1 MDAQLNGLIEM
12 SDIEFI
18 QELSELE
25 NLYGAVSEGAR
36 RKVSSILTSMYSEW
50 IAASKFCVI
59 STVGSTGTDVSP
71 RGDKE
76 PVVRIIDEK
85 TLHMPDWRG
94 NNRIDSLRNIL
105 QDGRISLM
113 FMVSGVNDVVRVNG
127 TAKITASKN
136 LRKRFE
142 HSGHKPICVLI
153 ITVTEVQIHCPKSM
167 MRSDLWNTNE
177 TLTVPTIGS
186 ILKELTAN
194 DVGGVDFDKD
204 LSERTKK
211 TLWS

>member
-1 MDAQLNGLIEM
+1 M
-12 SDIEFI
+12 SEIEFI

-36 RKVSSILTSMYSEW
+36 RKVSPILTPLYSEW
-50 IAASKFCVI
+50 IAASKFCVM
-59 STVGSTGTDVSP
+59 STVGSMGTDVSP
-71 RGDKE
+71 WGDKE

-136 LRKRFE
+136 LRKSFE
-142 HSGHKPICVLI
+142 HNGHKPTCVLI
-153 ITVTEVQIHCPKSM
+153 ISLTEVHIHCPKSM
-167 MRSDLWNTNE
+167 LRSKFWNIAE
-177 TLTVPTIGS
+177 TSEVPTIGS
-186 ILKELTAN
+186 ILKEVTTN
-194 DVGGVDFDKD
+194 DFGGADFDKD
-204 LSERTKK
+204 LSERTRK

>member
-1 MDAQLNGLIEM
+1 MDF
-12 SDIEFI
+12 EFI
-18 QELSELE
+18 EELSELE
-25 NLYGAVSEGAR
+25 SLYGEISDGAR
-36 RKVSSILTSMYSEW
+36 RKVSPILTPLYSEW
-50 IAASKFCVI
+50 IAASKFCI
-59 STVGSTGTDVSP
+59 LTTVGIESTDVSP
-71 RGDKE
+71 RGDKK

-127 TAKITASKN
+127 TAKITAANNVRMS
-136 LRKRFE
+136 FE
-142 HSGHKPICVLI
+142 HDGHTPICVLI
-153 ITVTEVQIHCPKSM
+153 ITITEVHIHCPKSM
-167 MRSDLWNTNE
+167 MRSDFWNIKKPPK
-177 TLTVPTIGS
+177 VPTIGS
-186 ILKELTAN
+186 ILKEVTTN
-194 DVGGVDFDKD
+194 EVGGINFDKD

>member
-1 MDAQLNGLIEM
+1 MDVQLNGLIEM
-12 SDIEFI
+12 SDIKFI

-25 NLYGAVSEGAR
+25 SLYGAVSEGAR
-36 RKVSSILTSMYSEW
+36 RKVSPILTPLYSEW
-50 IAASKFCVI
+50 IAASKFCVM
-59 STVGSTGTDVSP
+59 STVGSMGTDVSP

-85 TLHMPDWRG
+85 TLHMPNWRG

-113 FMVSGVNDVVRVNG
+113 FMVTGVNDVVRVNG

-136 LRKRFE
+136 LRESFE
-142 HSGHKPICVLI
+142 HNGHKPTCVLI
-153 ITVTEVQIHCPKSM
+153 ISLTEVHIHCPKSM
-167 MRSDLWNTNE
+167 LRSEFWNIAE
-177 TLTVPTIGS
+177 TSEVPTIGS
-186 ILKELTAN
+186 ILKEVTTN
-194 DVGGVDFDKD
+194 DFGGVDFDKD
-204 LSERTKK
+204 LSERTRK

>member
-1 MDAQLNGLIEM
+1 MDVQLNGLIEM

-25 NLYGAVSEGAR
+25 SLYGAVSEGAR
-36 RKVSSILTSMYSEW
+36 RKVSPILTPLYSEW
-50 IAASKFCVI
+50 IAASKFCVM
-59 STVGSTGTDVSP
+59 STVGSMGTDVSP

-113 FMVSGVNDVVRVNG
+113 FMVTGVNDVVRVNG

-136 LRKRFE
+136 LRKSFE
-142 HSGHKPICVLI
+142 HKGHKPTCVLI
-153 ITVTEVQIHCPKSM
+153 ISLTEVHIHCPKSM
-167 MRSDLWNTNE
+167 LRSKFWNIAE
-177 TLTVPTIGS
+177 TSEVPTIGS
-186 ILKELTAN
+186 ILKEVTTN
-194 DVGGVDFDKD
+194 DFGGVDFDKD
-204 LSERTKK
+204 LSERTRK

>member
-1 MDAQLNGLIEM
+1 MDAQLNGPIEM

-25 NLYGAVSEGAR
+25 SLYGAVSEGAR
-36 RKVSSILTSMYSEW
+36 RKVAPILTPLYSEW
-50 IAASKFCVI
+50 IAASKFCVM
-59 STVGSTGTDVSP
+59 STVGSVSTDVSP

-94 NNRIDSLRNIL
+94 NNRIDSLRCIL
-105 QDGRISLM
+105 QDGRISLV

-136 LRKRFE
+136 LLKSFE
-142 HSGHKPICVLI
+142 HNGHKPTCVLI
-153 ITVTEVQIHCPKSM
+153 ITVSEVHIHCPKSM

-186 ILKELTAN
+186 ILKEVTAN
-194 DVGGVDFDKD
+194 GVGGVDFDKD
-204 LSERTKK
+204 LYERTKK

>member
-1 MDAQLNGLIEM
+1 MDAQLNGPIEM

-25 NLYGAVSEGAR
+25 SLYGAVSEGAR
-36 RKVSSILTSMYSEW
+36 RKVAPILTPLYSEW
-50 IAASKFCVI
+50 IAASKFCVM
-59 STVGSTGTDVSP
+59 STVGSVSTDVSP

-142 HSGHKPICVLI
+142 HSGHKPTCVLI

-186 ILKELTAN
+186 ILKEVTAD

-204 LSERTKK
+204 LYERTKK

>member
-1 MDAQLNGLIEM
+1 MDF
-12 SDIEFI
+12 EFI
-18 QELSELE
+18 EELSQLE
-25 NLYGAVSEGAR
+25 SLYGEVSDGAR
-36 RKVSSILTSMYSEW
+36 RKVSPVLTPLYSEW
-50 IAASKFCVI
+50 IAASKFCVM
-59 STVGSTGTDVSP
+59 STVGSESTDVSP
-71 RGDKE
+71 RGDKK

-127 TAKITASKN
+127 TAKITASKI
-136 LRKRFE
+136 LRE
-142 HSGHKPICVLI
+142 SYAHEGHIPTCVLI
-153 ITVTEVQIHCPKSM
+153 ISLDEVYVHCPKSM
-167 MRSDLWNTNE
+167 LRSDFWNTKNTVE
-177 TLTVPTIGS
+177 VPTIGS
-186 ILKELTAN
+186 ILKEVTTN
-194 DVGGVDFDKD
+194 EVGGVNFDKD

>member
-1 MDAQLNGLIEM
+1 M

-25 NLYGAVSEGAR
+25 SLYGAVSEGAR
-36 RKVSSILTSMYSEW
+36 RKVSPILTPLYSEW
-50 IAASKFCVI
+50 IAASKFCVM
-59 STVGSTGTDVSP
+59 STVGSMGTDVSP

-94 NNRIDSLRNIL
+94 INRIDSLRNIL
-105 QDGRISLM
+105 QDSRISLM

-136 LRKRFE
+136 LCKSFE
-142 HSGHKPICVLI
+142 HNGHKPTCVLI
-153 ITVTEVQIHCPKSM
+153 ISLTEVHIHCPKSM
-167 MRSDLWNTNE
+167 LRSEFWNIAE
-177 TLTVPTIGS
+177 TSEVPTIGS
-186 ILKELTAN
+186 ILKEVTTN

-204 LSERTKK
+204 LSERTRK

>member
-1 MDAQLNGLIEM
+1 M
-12 SDIEFI
+12 SEIEFI

-36 RKVSSILTSMYSEW
+36 RKVSPILTPLYSEW
-50 IAASKFCVI
+50 IAASKFCVM
-59 STVGSTGTDVSP
+59 STVGSMGTDVSP

-136 LRKRFE
+136 LRKSFE
-142 HSGHKPICVLI
+142 HNGHKPTCVLI
-153 ITVTEVQIHCPKSM
+153 ISLTEVHIHCPKSM
-167 MRSDLWNTNE
+167 LRSKFWNIAE
-177 TLTVPTIGS
+177 TSEVPTIGS
-186 ILKELTAN
+186 ILKEVTTN
-194 DVGGVDFDKD
+194 DFGGADFDKD
-204 LSERTKK
+204 LSERTRK

>member
-1 MDAQLNGLIEM
+1 M
-12 SDIEFI
+12 
-18 QELSELE
+18 
-25 NLYGAVSEGAR
+25 
-36 RKVSSILTSMYSEW
+36 
-50 IAASKFCVI
+50 C
-59 STVGSTGTDVSP
+59 TVGSRGTDVSP

-136 LRKRFE
+136 LRESFE
-142 HSGHKPICVLI
+142 HNGHKPTCVLI
-153 ITVTEVQIHCPKSM
+153 ISIAEVHIHCPKSM
-167 MRSDLWNTNE
+167 LRSDLWNTNE
-177 TLTVPTIGS
+177 TSEVPTIGS
-186 ILKELTAN
+186 ILKEVTAN
-194 DVGGVDFDKD
+194 DVGGVDFDTD

>member
-25 NLYGAVSEGAR
+25 SLYGAVSEGAR
-36 RKVSSILTSMYSEW
+36 RKVSPILTPLYSEW
-50 IAASKFCVI
+50 IAASKFCVM
-59 STVGSTGTDVSP
+59 STVGSMGTDVSP

-113 FMVSGVNDVVRVNG
+113 FMVSGVNDVVRVDG

-136 LRKRFE
+136 LRKSFE
-142 HSGHKPICVLI
+142 HNGHKPTCVLI
-153 ITVTEVQIHCPKSM
+153 ISLTEVHIHCPKSM
-167 MRSDLWNTNE
+167 LRSEFCNIAE
-177 TLTVPTIGS
+177 TSEVPTIGS
-186 ILKELTAN
+186 ILKEVTTN
-194 DVGGVDFDKD
+194 DFGGVDFDKD
-204 LSERTKK
+204 LSERTRK

>member
-18 QELSELE
+18 EELSELE
-25 NLYGAVSEGAR
+25 NLYASVSEGAR
-36 RKVSSILTSMYSEW
+36 RKVSSILTPMYSEW

-59 STVGSTGTDVSP
+59 STVGSMGTDVSP

-113 FMVSGVNDVVRVNG
+113 FMVSGVNEVVRVNG

-153 ITVTEVQIHCPKSM
+153 ITVTEV
-167 MRSDLWNTNE
+167 
-177 TLTVPTIGS
+177 
-186 ILKELTAN
+186 
-194 DVGGVDFDKD
+194 
-204 LSERTKK
+204 
-211 TLWS
+211 